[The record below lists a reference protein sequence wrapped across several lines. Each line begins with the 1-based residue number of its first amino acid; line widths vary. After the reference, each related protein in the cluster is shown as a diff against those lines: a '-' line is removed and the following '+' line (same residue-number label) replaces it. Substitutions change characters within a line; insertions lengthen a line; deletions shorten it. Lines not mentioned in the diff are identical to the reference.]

1 MKSGSSFIQTFDKLP
16 TTLPVFPLAR
26 AVVLPGGE
34 LPLNIFEPRYLNMVQ
49 DAMSSHR
56 LVGMIQPVDD
66 QRVPKLY
73 PIGCAGRITRY
84 AETADG
90 RLEIVLSGVC
100 RFRIVDEMRTTRGY
114 RLVRPDWSPFAGDYH
129 PIPVPGHAIE
139 QFHCALKGYFERV
152 GMNPDWK
159 VLVALSAEQ
168 LASNLVA
175 ALPLD
180 VAEKQLLLEAT
191 DLPERLA
198 LFTSLLSAG
207 ESSGLRH

>member
-56 LVGMIQPVDD
+56 LIGMIQPVDD
-66 QRVPKLY
+66 QRVPQLY
-73 PIGCAGRITRY
+73 PVGCAGRITRY
-84 AETADG
+84 AETADS

-100 RFRIVDEMRTTRGY
+100 RFRIADEIRTTRGY
-114 RLVRPDWSPFAGDYH
+114 RLVRPDWSRYAGDYESV
-129 PIPVPGHAIE
+129 PVPGHQVE
-139 QFHCALKGYFERV
+139 RFHCALKSYFERV

-175 ALPLD
+175 ALPLS
-180 VAEKQLLLEAT
+180 VADKQRLLEAS
-191 DLPERLA
+191 DLPQRLA
-198 LFTSLLSAG
+198 LFTSLLGSG
-207 ESSGLRH
+207 ESSGVRH